1 MSESKNLFPPGWD
14 EDRVKRVLEHY
25 DNQSE
30 AEAVAED
37 EAMLEHPRETLMEV
51 PVELVPKIRELIA
64 DHRQKTA
71 G

>member
-1 MSESKNLFPPGWD
+1 MSKSKFPPGWD
-14 EDRVKRVLEHY
+14 ENRVRQVLEHY
-25 DNQSE
+25 EGQSE
-30 AEAVAED
+30 DEAIAED